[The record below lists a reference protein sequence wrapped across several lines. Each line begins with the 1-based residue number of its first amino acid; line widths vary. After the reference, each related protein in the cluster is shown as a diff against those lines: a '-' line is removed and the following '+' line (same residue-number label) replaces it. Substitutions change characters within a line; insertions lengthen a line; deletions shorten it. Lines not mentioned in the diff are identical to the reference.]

1 MRSIERNKH
10 IDGGLIGVIPDNK
23 LFSAKTENE
32 ITNNMKHIIK
42 LGKFP
47 KNANIIENNL
57 IIMGSYYAKLYSYFS
72 DLDTLSKIHIN
83 LDIKKASDLVSKM
96 IIKICRDLLKYK
108 NVFYTDLKAGL
119 LDDGTSAHW
128 SLDEV
133 LSGRKGK
140 LLLTEA
146 VSTKNALL
154 KLDVVAPYYSRYIE
168 ASFIYNISYNDGY
181 MTIQPEQIT
190 KENFYNQI
198 VADIQKQVKN
208 GNLFKAIKRV
218 YSASRIVDDKKN
230 VRLIEPLLTS
240 NIAKLS
246 AIASDLKTI
255 ILLIEIKAN
264 IDTDFTCKM
273 LQMMK
278 DKISNIIDID
288 FDETYIDDSID
299 SLCDK
304 LNIKLLNKLV
314 DYINF
319 ITNRET
325 KEYLKYRRIKFPL

>member
-119 LDDGTSAHW
+119 LDDGTTT
-128 SLDEV
+128 V
-133 LSGRKGK
+133 F
-140 LLLTEA
+140 
-146 VSTKNALL
+146 
-154 KLDVVAPYYSRYIE
+154 VVIVGNCSSYDTF
-168 ASFIYNISYNDGY
+168 FI
-181 MTIQPEQIT
+181 
-190 KENFYNQI
+190 
-198 VADIQKQVKN
+198 
-208 GNLFKAIKRV
+208 
-218 YSASRIVDDKKN
+218 
-230 VRLIEPLLTS
+230 
-240 NIAKLS
+240 
-246 AIASDLKTI
+246 DLVGCCFCWGGCGCG
-255 ILLIEIKAN
+255 E
-264 IDTDFTCKM
+264 
-273 LQMMK
+273 
-278 DKISNIIDID
+278 
-288 FDETYIDDSID
+288 
-299 SLCDK
+299 
-304 LNIKLLNKLV
+304 
-314 DYINF
+314 
-319 ITNRET
+319 
-325 KEYLKYRRIKFPL
+325 